1 VSRSGGYMVLAFI
14 CAVLVSG
21 CASSVTSADT
31 ASTQTLVSGGVT
43 RSYRLYEPA
52 SPPAGKLALMVALHA
67 GYSSAAGME
76 SLTGFDG
83 LADKDGFLV
92 AYPEA
97 ENGIWH
103 LGCCNAERSS
113 PDDVEFISALI
124 GHLVATANVDPS
136 RVYVTGFSV
145 GAGMA
150 YRLAC
155 ELSSQVVG
163 MGSVGGYEYLSK
175 PCAPQHPV
183 TIYEIHGT
191 KDYYGGSCGGTTES
205 DEGCG
210 FGDPG
215 YIPSVLQLNE
225 QWRRADG
232 CPATALATTAGVIA
246 EQTWEPCLDGSGVRL
261 DTIENG
267 THCWPTVTTCG
278 DFDASLTL
286 WNFLSSHPR
295 PVAAGGGEAPGEE
308 PPAGKEH
315 SSGEETPSKEEAPA
329 GSETPTGK
337 ETPAGKE
344 TPLGEKTLPGEE
356 APLDGT
362 TSSLGTGGDDGS
374 SAGAPSSPAATGGV
388 SSSSADRKPGS
399 GARGRA
405 PRCRVPSLLGRTES
419 AARRL
424 LRGAGCRIG
433 TVTRL
438 AVGGGAGRVVRLQ
451 HPGAGAELRG
461 GARVSFTLGRRR

>member
-1 VSRSGGYMVLAFI
+1 VRRSGQVRGLLAI
-14 CAVLVSG
+14 VCAVAVSG

-31 ASTQTLVSGGVT
+31 ASTQTLVSGAVT
-43 RSYRLYEPA
+43 RSYLLYQPA
-52 SPPAGKLALMVALHA
+52 SPPAGKPALMIALHA
-67 GYSSAAGME
+67 GYSSAAAME

-83 LADKDGFLV
+83 LADKDGFVV

-103 LGCCNAERSS
+103 LGCCDAERES

-124 GHLVATANVDPS
+124 DHLVATANIDPA

-210 FGDPG
+210 FGDTG
-215 YIPSVLQLNE
+215 YIPSVLQLNA
-225 QWRRADG
+225 QWRGADG
-232 CPATALATTAGVIA
+232 CPTTALASTFGAIA
-246 EQTWEPCLDGSGVRL
+246 EQTWEPCLEGSGVRL

-267 THCWPTVTTCG
+267 THCWPTTTTCG
-278 DFDASLTL
+278 DFDASLAF

-295 PVAAGGGEAPGEE
+295 PAAAGGGEVP
-308 PPAGKEH
+308 
-315 SSGEETPSKEEAPA
+315 
-329 GSETPTGK
+329 GK
-337 ETPAGKE
+337 ETPSGNE
-344 TPLGEKTLPGEE
+344 TPSDKVTQPGGE
-356 APLDGT
+356 A
-362 TSSLGTGGDDGS
+362 
-374 SAGAPSSPAATGGV
+374 PAATTTPSGGGSGAGASTDAPSTPAAAGGV
-388 SSSSADRKPGS
+388 SDWSPASKPASATQGT
-399 GARGRA
+399 AR
-405 PRCRVPSLLGRTES
+405 RCRVPALLGKTES

-424 LRGAGCRIG
+424 LLRAGCRVG

-438 AVGGGAGRVVRLQ
+438 VGGGAAGGVVRLQ
-451 HPGAGAELRG
+451 HPGVGAKLRAGT
-461 GARVSFTLGRRR
+461 RVSFTLGRRRWRPPGSADSE